1 MNVFEKLAKSAE
13 NNHGLELQAL
23 QVKELVTAMQAMQMQ
38 IANDQGRLEAATR
51 ILTQT
56 VLRLGG
62 ELTVP
67 QSDFIEAQEFVVEV
81 EWNEEGDIN
90 VATRLADVAVSEV
103 QDEDAAASGSDGS
116 GMPLLSDD
124 GERAEDG
131 VEDSDEEG

>member
-90 VATRLADVAVSEV
+90 VATRLADVAVPEV
-103 QDEDAAASGSDGS
+103 SGEDEAAGGSAGSPVSVLADG
-116 GMPLLSDD
+116 GGQPED
-124 GERAEDG
+124 GEENP
-131 VEDSDEEG
+131 DEEG